1 MKIVLKNAR
10 LSFPSLFQ
18 TETYNGTDTE
28 KYAATLL
35 IDKNDPQVA
44 TIKDAMKAVAT
55 EKFGNNMPKSLK
67 SCLQDGDEKEY
78 DGYAGCIA
86 IKATTKRR
94 PVVIDGQKTPIIEE
108 DDKIYAGCY
117 VNASIDLWCM
127 DNQYGKRVLASLNG
141 VQFAADGDAFGNSST
156 SALSDFDI
164 MENTSV
170 ASAVSDPFAGDDEDL
185 PF

>member
-1 MKIVLKNAR
+1 MKIVLKNVR

-18 TETYNGTDTE
+18 TELYNGTDTE

-35 IDKNDPQVA
+35 IDKEDAQVA
-44 TIKDAMKAVAT
+44 TLTDTMKKVAA
-55 EKFGNNMPKSLK
+55 EKFGNNIPKSLK
-67 SCLQDGDEKEY
+67 WCIQDGDEKEY
-78 DGYAGCIA
+78 DGYAGCFA

-94 PVVIDGQKTPIIEE
+94 PVVIDGNKTPIADE
-108 DDKIYAGCY
+108 DGKIYAGCY

-141 VQFAADGDAFGNSST
+141 VQFARDGDAFGNNSN
-156 SALSDFDI
+156 SALSDFEEI
-164 MENTSV
+164 EVTPT
-170 ASAVSDPFAGDDEDL
+170 APSDPFAESDDTDF

>member
-1 MKIVLKNAR
+1 MKIVLKNVR

-18 TETYNGTDTE
+18 TELYNGTDTE
-28 KYAATLL
+28 KFAATLL
-35 IDKNDPQVA
+35 IDKNDAQVA
-44 TIKDAMKAVAT
+44 ALKEAMKSVAT

-94 PVVIDGQKTPIIEE
+94 PVVIDGSKTPIIE
-108 DDKIYAGCY
+108 DDNKIYAGCY

-141 VQFAADGDAFGNSST
+141 VQFASDGEAFGNSSN
-156 SALSDFDI
+156 SALSDFETIESTPVQND
-164 MENTSV
+164 
-170 ASAVSDPFAGDDEDL
+170 DPFSDDI